1 MRCRKKTDNFTVR
14 KVLAYRVFKGLN
26 ICIIYIYGY
35 RNFMIN
41 LIKELYK
48 KNLIWN
54 VLMIVVFSLSIY
66 MTNMSLY
73 SLYSAKKIDN
83 CVEEIPQYSYYLTS
97 TDHKGLTPEKLE
109 SLSEKYNFSYSN
121 IAIDITANLDGVEVT
136 EYIVNEVMSSFKF
149 KLCEGK
155 WFSKNSISNNECII
169 GGGLSDNYKIGDKVE
184 CNGKELTIIG
194 ILDEPFVIY
203 LDYSGE
209 NVSYYDLIR
218 TYNNLCITAEDID
231 SENSLARLIISDS
244 PLNEEEFL
252 KNGLILE
259 NFDEIKIN
267 TKQELK
273 KSVVSTSFFVVF
285 IIATMIVSCCI
296 LIYSTAYFNR
306 DTLEIF
312 RTCGASKVQLTFALA
327 GQTLITMLL
336 CMLIVLLLL
345 GLIGNNL
352 FFKDLF
358 GTNYLL
364 HFGWIVM
371 YFAIVLCAEIIY
383 ILKVVL
389 KRGICFYD

>member
-1 MRCRKKTDNFTVR
+1 M
-14 KVLAYRVFKGLN
+14 
-26 ICIIYIYGY
+26 
-35 RNFMIN
+35 
-41 LIKELYK
+41 
-48 KNLIWN
+48 
-54 VLMIVVFSLSIY
+54 
-66 MTNMSLY
+66 
-73 SLYSAKKIDN
+73 
-83 CVEEIPQYSYYLTS
+83 
-97 TDHKGLTPEKLE
+97 
-109 SLSEKYNFSYSN
+109 
-121 IAIDITANLDGVEVT
+121 
-136 EYIVNEVMSSFKF
+136 
-149 KLCEGK
+149 
-155 WFSKNSISNNECII
+155 
-169 GGGLSDNYKIGDKVE
+169 
-184 CNGKELTIIG
+184 
-194 ILDEPFVIY
+194 
-203 LDYSGE
+203 
-209 NVSYYDLIR
+209 
-218 TYNNLCITAEDID
+218 CITAEDID
-231 SENSLARLIISDS
+231 SEDSLARLIISDS

-259 NFDEIKIN
+259 NFEKIKIN